1 MSRRKLRRKKKRF
14 FDVAIRPVPLS
25 AEPGVVIV
33 EDDVDEELLV
43 DDFDGQ
49 CCRTYPNNHSKILAW
64 RRSKEEKLKSAA
76 PPSVEKTK
84 PTQISGAGVIK
95 LFFRVAGEEQ
105 SKLECLR
112 GAAVARW
119 ESERK

>member
-1 MSRRKLRRKKKRF
+1 MEIAVREKHSSLLCLVVSYEERKKRF

-76 PPSVEKTK
+76 PPTVEKTK
-84 PTQISGAGVIK
+84 PTQISGAGAIK
-95 LFFRVAGEEQ
+95 LFFPGRW
-105 SKLECLR
+105 R
-112 GAAVARW
+112 GA
-119 ESERK
+119 K